1 LTAERETRCECG
13 SEVVA
18 RGMCRR
24 CYGRWWHGE
33 HPGRQADYR
42 RRWREANRE
51 RVNDARR
58 KPEPGPRV
66 CPVCG
71 NEFVPGTANQ
81 VYCPP
86 TDDDRARAY
95 EGAIPT
101 APRLRGRSGEDCE
114 RDRDDD
120 HQRHADQPEPEV
132 ATTDVLSSQNCS
144 FRRGASQSVPPK
156 SCSATPSAQRL
167 RGLPAASGRGRAGG
181 SRRHGFPR
189 ARCRA
194 RVPRSHPGLRRG

>member
-1 LTAERETRCECG
+1 
-13 SEVVA
+13 
-18 RGMCRR
+18 MCRR

-86 TDDDRARAY
+86 TDDDRARARN
-95 EGAIPT
+95 GQ
-101 APRLRGRSGEDCE
+101 PRSRCAKR
-114 RDRDDD
+114 
-120 HQRHADQPEPEV
+120 ADN
-132 ATTDVLSSQNCS
+132 A
-144 FRRGASQSVPPK
+144 RY
-156 SCSATPSAQRL
+156 
-167 RGLPAASGRGRAGG
+167 RAGYEP
-181 SRRHGFPR
+181 RR
-189 ARCRA
+189 AY
-194 RVPRSHPGLRRG
+194 L